1 MRRLQLPKF
10 TVPMGRFKKLLI
22 SLILLFAMVSVAACK
37 ENKSSSEIISDAIDG
52 KLERKAYW
60 LLMSSTA
67 SNSGWEKVILVSGF
81 WDNYVA
87 CEELKIWGKSN
98 PLRAFRKFRCEL
110 VR

>member
-22 SLILLFAMVSVAACK
+22 SLILLFAMVSVAASK

-60 LLMSSTA
+60 LLMSSA
-67 SNSGWEKVILVSGF
+67 YEPNGGKVILVSGF
-81 WDNYVA
+81 WDNYEA

-98 PLRAFRKFRCEL
+98 PLRAGRKFRCEL